1 MNFPRLTSTSG
12 YTFGGL
18 QLLLIAPAVAAM
30 VATWSALKLNTVA
43 PIQAPT
49 TPPCTPH
56 LGPPPADIEPFPT
69 TYAYLD
75 YPQSDLIGCVSSDML
90 AKRIQV
96 RWALG
101 DAQAIREQSMAT
113 SYWPTTVMVIRA
125 TNKLLIAGKR
135 RNGNTVVE
143 QWSINKPSVVYP
155 VGGGLP
161 QIQLGTVEDITTL
174 VDEATQGRDMV
185 VRLLEKPGQPQV
197 VLAQFYD
204 SRSIYALDFSPVQT
218 TCTLVASATGGP
230 SVVAFPQSARPFR
243 AWWSANH
250 ITEGYVLVFVDDE
263 EQKSYVLRDTNRDG
277 ALDGQFVVTAADW
290 IANNWHSASSYL
302 P

>member
-1 MNFPRLTSTSG
+1 M
-12 YTFGGL
+12 
-18 QLLLIAPAVAAM
+18 
-30 VATWSALKLNTVA
+30 
-43 PIQAPT
+43 
-49 TPPCTPH
+49 
-56 LGPPPADIEPFPT
+56 GPPPPDIEPFPKQ
-69 TYAYLD
+69 YAYLD
-75 YPQSDLIGCVSSDML
+75 YPQSDLIGRVSSDML
-90 AKRIQV
+90 AKRIQF

-101 DAQAIREQSMAT
+101 NAQAIRGQSMAT

-125 TNKLLIAGKR
+125 TNTLIIAGKR
-135 RNGNTVVE
+135 RNGNTVIE
-143 QWSINKPSVVYP
+143 QWTINKPSVVYP

-174 VDEATQGRDMV
+174 LDEASQGRDMV

-204 SRSIYALDFSPVQT
+204 SRSIYALDFSAVQT

-230 SVVAFPQSARPFR
+230 GALAFSQCARPFHL
-243 AWWSANH
+243 WWSANH
-250 ITEGYVLVFVDDE
+250 ITEGYVFVFVDDE

-277 ALDGQFVVTAADW
+277 ALDGQCVVTAADW